1 MIVSLGRAPD
11 AHPSC
16 RYRRFVLTVRGMVT
30 GVQGAFRGKRWRAA
44 AADGDAPVALVVQL
58 GVAGVVL
65 WNLGQV
71 GRLAALA
78 LTDTPQ
84 TIWWQAGR
92 QAGAL
97 ALALPADIV
106 LIVAAIRN
114 VRPRL
119 SGWLLAAVAL
129 PVVVVAP
136 LVGYNWVLMLT
147 MPAALALIYFRPPV
161 NIAAFSLVLGLAAV
175 SVALL
180 SRHPDA
186 SSPMLSSQDKVQ
198 YGAVDVMDVLWAGV
212 ALAVL
217 VWLTRT
223 VRELDAARRQLAAKA
238 VLIEG
243 QRKDDEVAR
252 TLGAALERIVARGEL
267 AQSLAE
273 STPDRSAGELAALT
287 ARSRD
292 TLAQAR
298 AMLSGYRDV
307 SAEAEMRAAV
317 TLLSAAG
324 IRARLALDSPERLPV
339 ELPETARTALRET
352 VARALEDRGLRECV
366 LTAATADG
374 ELVIGLN
381 RTADCACR
389 EDAA

>member
-1 MIVSLGRAPD
+1 MIVTLGRTPY
-11 AHPSC
+11 AHLSC
-16 RYRRFVLTVRGMVT
+16 RYRRFVLTVCGMVT
-30 GVQGAFRGKRWRAA
+30 GVQGAVMRKRGRVA
-44 AADGDAPVALVVQL
+44 AADGDAPVALVIRL

-71 GRLAALA
+71 GRLAYVA

-84 TIWWQAGR
+84 TIWW

-129 PVVVVAP
+129 PVVAVAP
-136 LVGYNWVLMLT
+136 LSGYDWALMLT
-147 MPAALALIYFRPPV
+147 MPAALSLIYFRPPA
-161 NIAAFSLVLGLAAV
+161 NMAV
-175 SVALL
+175 II
-180 SRHPDA
+180 
-186 SSPMLSSQDKVQ
+186 
-198 YGAVDVMDVLWAGV
+198 
-212 ALAVL
+212 
-217 VWLTRT
+217 
-223 VRELDAARRQLAAKA
+223 ERQR
-238 VLIEG
+238 I
-243 QRKDDEVAR
+243 DDEVAS
-252 TLGAALERIVARGEL
+252 TLGAALGRIVAHGEL
-267 AQSLAE
+267 AQALAE
-273 STPDRSAGELAALT
+273 STPDRSAGELEALT

-298 AMLSGYRDV
+298 AMLSGYREV
-307 SAEAEMRAAV
+307 SAEAELRAAV

-324 IRARLALDSPERLPV
+324 IRASLALDSPERLPA

-352 VARALEDRGLRECV
+352 VAHALEDRGLRECV
-366 LTAATADG
+366 LTAATVDG

-381 RTADCACR
+381 RPTDRACR

>member
-1 MIVSLGRAPD
+1 MIVSFGRTPD
-11 AHPSC
+11 AHLSC

-30 GVQGAFRGKRWRAA
+30 GVQGAFMGKRWRVA
-44 AADGDAPVALVVQL
+44 AADGDEPVALVIRL

-71 GRLAALA
+71 GRLAYLALA
-78 LTDTPQ
+78 ETPH
-84 TIWWQAGR
+84 TIWW

-106 LIVAAIRN
+106 LIVAAVRN
-114 VRPRL
+114 VRPRW
-119 SGWLLAAVAL
+119 SSWLLAAVAL
-129 PVVVVAP
+129 PVVAVAP
-136 LVGYNWVLMLT
+136 LAGYDWALMLT
-147 MPAALALIYFRPPV
+147 MPAALALIYFRPPAS
-161 NIAAFSLVLGLAAV
+161 IAAFALVLGLAAV

-180 SRHPDA
+180 STHPAA
-186 SSPMLSSQDKVQ
+186 SAPLLSSQDKVQ

-238 VLIEG
+238 VIIER
-243 QRKDDEVAR
+243 QRIDDEVAG
-252 TLGAALERIVARGEL
+252 TLGAALERIAARGEL
-267 AQSLAE
+267 AQALAE
-273 STPDRSAGELAALT
+273 SAPDRSAGELEALT

-292 TLAQAR
+292 TLARAR

-307 SAEAEMRAAV
+307 SAEGELRAAV

-324 IRARLALDSPERLPV
+324 IRGRLALDSPEKLPA
-339 ELPETARTALRET
+339 ELPETARTALREM

-381 RTADCACR
+381 RPADRACR

>member
-1 MIVSLGRAPD
+1 M
-11 AHPSC
+11 
-16 RYRRFVLTVRGMVT
+16 
-30 GVQGAFRGKRWRAA
+30 GKRWRVAV
-44 AADGDAPVALVVQL
+44 ADGEPAAVADEPVALVVRL

-65 WNLGQV
+65 WNLAQV
-71 GRLAALA
+71 GRLVVLA

-84 TIWWQAGR
+84 TIWWQAG
-92 QAGAL
+92 AL
-97 ALALPADIV
+97 ALALPADVV

-129 PVVVVAP
+129 PLIAVAP
-136 LVGYNWVLMLT
+136 LAGYDWALMLT

-161 NIAAFSLVLGLAAV
+161 NIAAFMLVLGLAAV

-180 SRHPDA
+180 STHPA
-186 SSPMLSSQDKVQ
+186 PSSPLLSSRDKVQ
-198 YGAVDVMDVLWAGV
+198 YGALDVVDVMWVGV

-223 VRELDAARRQLAAKA
+223 VRELDATRRELAAKA
-238 VLIEG
+238 LIIER
-243 QRKDDEVAR
+243 QRIDDEVAS
-252 TLGAALERIVARGEL
+252 TLGLALERIVTHGEV
-267 AQSLAE
+267 AQALAE
-273 STPDRSAGELAALT
+273 STPDLSAVELAALT

-307 SAEAEMRAAV
+307 SAEAELRAAV
-317 TLLSAAG
+317 TLLSAGG
-324 IRARLALDSPERLPV
+324 IRASLSLDPAEELPA

-366 LTAATADG
+366 LTVATADG
-374 ELVIGLN
+374 GLVIGLS
-381 RTADCACR
+381 RPADRACQQ
-389 EDAA
+389 DAA

>member
-1 MIVSLGRAPD
+1 MLS
-11 AHPSC
+11 
-16 RYRRFVLTVRGMVT
+16 
-30 GVQGAFRGKRWRAA
+30 RWRVQTS
-44 AADGDAPVALVVQL
+44 DEPVPAVIRL
-58 GVAGVVL
+58 GVVGVLL

-71 GRLAALA
+71 GRIADLA

-84 TIWWQAGR
+84 AIWW

-106 LIVAAIRN
+106 LIVAVIRN

-119 SGWLLAAVAL
+119 SGWLLAAVVL
-129 PVVVVAP
+129 P
-136 LVGYNWVLMLT
+136 L
-147 MPAALALIYFRPPV
+147 
-161 NIAAFSLVLGLAAV
+161 
-175 SVALL
+175 VALL
-180 SRHPDA
+180 GIHPDA
-186 SSPMLSSQDKVQ
+186 SSPLLSSREKVQ
-198 YGAVDVMDVLWAGV
+198 YGSVDVMDVMWAGV

-223 VRELDAARRQLAAKA
+223 VRELDVTRRQLAARA
-238 VLIEG
+238 VIIER
-243 QRKDDEVAR
+243 QRIDDEVAS

-267 AQSLAE
+267 ARALAE
-273 STPDRSAGELAALT
+273 SAPGRSAAELEALT

-307 SAEAEMRAAV
+307 SAEAELRAAV

-324 IRARLALDSPERLPV
+324 IRARLALDTPEQLPAKLSV
-339 ELPETARTALRET
+339 SARTALRET

-366 LTAATADG
+366 LTMATADG
-374 ELVIGLN
+374 ELVIGLS
-381 RTADCACR
+381 RTAADRGCC

>member
-1 MIVSLGRAPD
+1 MMVVTLGGAPD
-11 AHPSC
+11 SSLSC
-16 RYRRFVLTVRGMVT
+16 RHCRFVLTVRRMVT
-30 GVQGAFRGKRWRAA
+30 GVQGAVMGKRWRVAA
-44 AADGDAPVALVVQL
+44 VDGDEPVALVVRL
-58 GVAGVVL
+58 GIAGVVL

-71 GRLAALA
+71 GRLAYLA
-78 LTDTPQ
+78 LTDIPQ
-84 TIWWQAGR
+84 TIWW

-106 LIVAAIRN
+106 LIIAAIRN

-129 PVVVVAP
+129 PVVAVAP
-136 LVGYNWVLMLT
+136 LGGYDWALMLT

-161 NIAAFSLVLGLAAV
+161 NVAAFVLVVGFAPV

-180 SRHPDA
+180 SKHPDA
-186 SSPMLSSQDKVQ
+186 SSPLPGWHDKVQ
-198 YGAVDVMDVLWAGV
+198 YGAYETMDVMWAAA

-223 VRELDAARRQLAAKA
+223 VRELDAARRELAANA
-238 VLIEG
+238 VIIER
-243 QRKDDEVAR
+243 QRIDDEVAR
-252 TLGAALERIVARGEL
+252 TLGTALEGIVARGEL
-267 AQSLAE
+267 AQALAE
-273 STPDRSAGELAALT
+273 SAPDLSARELEALT

-307 SAEAEMRAAV
+307 SAEAELRAAV

-324 IRARLALDSPERLPV
+324 IRASLSLDCPEELPA
-339 ELPETARTALRET
+339 ELPETVHTALRET
-352 VARALEDRGLRECV
+352 VARALEDHGLRECV
-366 LTAATADG
+366 LTATTADG
-374 ELVIGLN
+374 ELVIGLS
-381 RTADCACR
+381 RPGDPACR
-389 EDAA
+389 KDAA

>member
-1 MIVSLGRAPD
+1 V
-11 AHPSC
+11 
-16 RYRRFVLTVRGMVT
+16 
-30 GVQGAFRGKRWRAA
+30 
-44 AADGDAPVALVVQL
+44 LVVRL
-58 GVAGVVL
+58 GITGVVL

-71 GRLAALA
+71 GRLACLA

-84 TIWWQAGR
+84 TIWWQV
-92 QAGAL
+92 GAL
-97 ALALPADIV
+97 ALALPADII
-106 LIVAAIRN
+106 LIVAAIRS

-119 SGWLLAAVAL
+119 SGWLLAAVVL
-129 PVVVVAP
+129 PVVAVAP
-136 LVGYNWVLMLT
+136 LAGYDWVLMLT
-147 MPAALALIYFRPPV
+147 MPATLALIYFRPPV
-161 NIAAFSLVLGLAAV
+161 NIAAFVLVVGFAGV

-180 SRHPDA
+180 STHPDA
-186 SSPMLSSQDKVQ
+186 SSPVLSSQDKVQ
-198 YGAVDVMDVLWAGV
+198 YGALDVMDVMWAGV

-238 VLIEG
+238 VIIER
-243 QRKDDEVAR
+243 QRIDNEVAG
-252 TLGAALERIVARGEL
+252 TLGTALEQIVARGEL
-267 AQSLAE
+267 AQALAE
-273 STPDRSAGELAALT
+273 SAPSLSVRELEALT

-298 AMLSGYRDV
+298 ALLSGYRGV
-307 SAEAEMRAAV
+307 SAEAELRAAV

-324 IRARLALDSPERLPV
+324 IRASLSLDCQEELPA
-339 ELPETARTALRET
+339 ELPETVRAALRET

-374 ELVIGLN
+374 ELVIGLSQPG
-381 RTADCACR
+381 DGACR

>member
-1 MIVSLGRAPD
+1 M
-11 AHPSC
+11 
-16 RYRRFVLTVRGMVT
+16 
-30 GVQGAFRGKRWRAA
+30 GKRWRVGAA
-44 AADGDAPVALVVQL
+44 EGHEPVALVTRL

-71 GRLAALA
+71 GRLAYLA

-84 TIWWQAGR
+84 TVWW

-97 ALALPADIV
+97 ALALPADMA
-106 LIVAAIRN
+106 LIAAAIRN

-129 PVVVVAP
+129 PVAAVAP
-136 LVGYNWVLMLT
+136 LSGYDWALMLT
-147 MPAALALIYFRPPV
+147 MPATLALVYFRPPAS
-161 NIAAFSLVLGLAAV
+161 IAAFALVVGLTGV

-180 SRHPDA
+180 STHPAA
-186 SSPMLSSQDKVQ
+186 SSPLLGSQDKVQ
-198 YGAVDVMDVLWAGV
+198 YGATDAIVVIWVGV

-238 VLIEG
+238 VIIER
-243 QRKDDEVAR
+243 QRIDDEVAS
-252 TLGAALERIVARGEL
+252 TLGTALGQIVARGEL
-267 AQSLAE
+267 AQALAG
-273 STPDRSAGELAALT
+273 SAAYRSAEELAALT
-287 ARSRD
+287 ARSRE

-298 AMLSGYRDV
+298 AMLSSYRNV
-307 SAEAEMRAAV
+307 SAEAELRAAV

-324 IRARLALDSPERLPV
+324 IRASLSLGSPGKLPA
-339 ELPETARTALRET
+339 ELPAAARTALRET
-352 VARALEDRGLRECV
+352 VARALEDRGLRECA
-366 LTAATADG
+366 LNAAITNG
-374 ELVIGLN
+374 ELVIGLS
-381 RTADCACR
+381 RAAGRGYR

>member
-1 MIVSLGRAPD
+1 MIVTLGRTPY
-11 AHPSC
+11 AHLSC

-30 GVQGAFRGKRWRAA
+30 GVQGAVMRKRGRVA
-44 AADGDAPVALVVQL
+44 AADGVAPVALVIRL

-71 GRLAALA
+71 GRLACLA

-84 TIWWQAGR
+84 TIWW

-114 VRPRL
+114 VRRRL

-129 PVVVVAP
+129 PVVAVAP
-136 LVGYNWVLMLT
+136 LSGYDWALMLT
-147 MPAALALIYFRPPV
+147 MPAALSLIYFRPPV
-161 NIAAFSLVLGLAAV
+161 SIVLFALVVGLAAV

-180 SRHPDA
+180 SAHPDA

-198 YGAVDVMDVLWAGV
+198 YGATDVMDVLWAGV

-223 VRELDAARRQLAAKA
+223 ARELDGARRQLAGKA
-238 VLIEG
+238 VIIER
-243 QRKDDEVAR
+243 QRIDDEVAR

-273 STPDRSAGELAALT
+273 SAPDRSAGELEALT

-298 AMLSGYRDV
+298 AMLSGYREV
-307 SAEAEMRAAV
+307 SAEAELRAAV

-324 IRARLALDSPERLPV
+324 IRASLALDSPERLPA

-381 RTADCACR
+381 RPADRACR